1 MVAIAENNVQLWSSR
16 ETLNAS
22 IGIAAAAFAD
32 ERYIL
37 VLARPVLPRK
47 CLVELLFHSDV

>member
-1 MVAIAENNVQLWSSR
+1 VVAIAENNVQLWSSR